1 MLGELQRT
9 MMLLQ
14 YSILGGHTISSSTLS
29 LSHLLALGKNRT
41 VNEQTDRETRHQR
54 TRVEGGGP
62 LERVREGVGLWSV
75 KDAKL
80 WS

>member
-29 LSHLLALGKNRT
+29 LSLLLALGRSRAMNGH
-41 VNEQTDRETRHQR
+41 TDKKTD
-54 TRVEGGGP
+54 V
-62 LERVREGVGLWSV
+62 
-75 KDAKL
+75 
-80 WS
+80 